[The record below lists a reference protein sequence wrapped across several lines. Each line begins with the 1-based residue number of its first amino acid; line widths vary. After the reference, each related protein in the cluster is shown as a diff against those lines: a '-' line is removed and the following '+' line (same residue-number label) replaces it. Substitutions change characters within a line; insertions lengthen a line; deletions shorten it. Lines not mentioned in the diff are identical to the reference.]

1 MSDQNITNQA
11 DLSSS
16 TKPNLKV
23 ALAIILGPIALALV
37 FIYVKGFHERD
48 LSSNLF
54 YAAFA
59 IWLPLMYWLEKT
71 IPRLFFEKYLPPVLA
86 EQAQEHGATAI
97 SISLVFS
104 ILTITPE
111 MTAPQAIWTYIWYF
125 FAMLTLFVGGIL
137 FGIAASNIWGRFR
150 RFFGPR

>member
-1 MSDQNITNQA
+1 MNDQGTIGQT
-11 DLSSS
+11 DMPPS
-16 TKPNLKV
+16 TKTGVKV
-23 ALAIILGPIALALV
+23 ALAVVLVPIAIVLV

-48 LSSNLF
+48 LLSNLF

>member
-1 MSDQNITNQA
+1 MSDQNITNQT
-11 DLSSS
+11 DLPSS
-16 TKPNLKV
+16 TKPSLKV
-23 ALAIILGPIALALV
+23 ALAIILGPIALAFV

-48 LSSNLF
+48 WSSNLF

-59 IWLPLMYWLEKT
+59 IWVPVMYCLEKT
-71 IPRLFFEKYLPPVLA
+71 ISRRSFDRYLPPVLA

-111 MTAPQAIWTYIWYF
+111 MTALHAIGTYIWYF
-125 FAMLTLFVGGIL
+125 FAMLTLFAGGIL
-137 FGIAASNIWGRFR
+137 FGIALGNIWGRFR
-150 RFFGPR
+150 RFIRPS